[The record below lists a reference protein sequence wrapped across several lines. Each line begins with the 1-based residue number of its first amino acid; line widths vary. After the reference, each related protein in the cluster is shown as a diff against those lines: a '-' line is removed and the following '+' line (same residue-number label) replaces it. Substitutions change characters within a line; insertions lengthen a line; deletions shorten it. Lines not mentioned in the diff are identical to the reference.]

1 MCRNID
7 KIKKYVYNGIIKLLR
22 ESEGADVCLVRKKR
36 KKKWIGVVAIVL
48 AVALLIG
55 GAMVL
60 GNYLKNKREMAV
72 WQEQYDAFYASKLE
86 SFAYENE
93 LYEDYEVDVAFIGD
107 SLTDGYDL
115 GTYYPEMKVINRG
128 IGGDTTHGVLAR
140 LDTSIIEPAPRV
152 VVMMIGTNNLG
163 DMFTD
168 YEEIL
173 IKLKSELPD
182 TKVVILSIPPSC
194 GDYASRN
201 GQIAINNVKIKS
213 LAEKYDYTYV
223 DVFTPLFDF
232 ERNELR
238 AEYTTDGIHFTP
250 LGYEVITAEV
260 KPVLED
266 LLSE

>member
-1 MCRNID
+1 M
-7 KIKKYVYNGIIKLLR
+7 
-22 ESEGADVCLVRKKR
+22 
-36 KKKWIGVVAIVL
+36 KKKIIIISAICVSLALIVA
-48 AVALLIG
+48 ALL
-55 GAMVL
+55 VL
-60 GNYLKNKREMAV
+60 ILHVLPERERAREQREFFEFLQQYYKDKSANFAEENKT
-72 WQEQYDAFYASKLE
+72 LG
-86 SFAYENE
+86 
-93 LYEDYEVDVAFIGD
+93 EVDVAFIGD

-115 GTYYPEMKVINRG
+115 KMYYPEMKVINRG

-140 LDTSIIEPAPRV
+140 LDASIIEPAPRV

-260 KPVLED
+260 NPVLEE

>member
-1 MCRNID
+1 M
-7 KIKKYVYNGIIKLLR
+7 
-22 ESEGADVCLVRKKR
+22 
-36 KKKWIGVVAIVL
+36 KKKIIIISAVCVSLALIVAAILVL
-48 AVALLIG
+48 FLHVIP
-55 GAMVL
+55 
-60 GNYLKNKREMAV
+60 KREIER
-72 WQEQYDAFYASKLE
+72 EQREFFEFLQQYYKDKSAG
-86 SFAYENE
+86 FAEENKT
-93 LYEDYEVDVAFIGD
+93 LGEVDVAFIGD

-115 GTYYPEMKVINRG
+115 KTYYPDMKVINRG

-140 LDTSIIEPAPRV
+140 LDTSVIEPAPRV
-152 VVMMIGTNNLG
+152 IVMMIGTNNLG

-182 TKVVILSIPPSC
+182 TMVVILSIPP
-194 GDYASRN
+194 ASGEYVERN

-213 LAEKYDYTYV
+213 LAEKYDYVYV

-260 KPVLED
+260 KPVLE
-266 LLSE
+266 EIIVE

>member
-1 MCRNID
+1 M
-7 KIKKYVYNGIIKLLR
+7 
-22 ESEGADVCLVRKKR
+22 
-36 KKKWIGVVAIVL
+36 KKKIIIITAICVSLALIVA
-48 AVALLIG
+48 ALL
-55 GAMVL
+55 VL
-60 GNYLKNKREMAV
+60 ILHVLPERERAREQREFFEFLQQYYKDKSANFAEENKT
-72 WQEQYDAFYASKLE
+72 LG
-86 SFAYENE
+86 
-93 LYEDYEVDVAFIGD
+93 EVDVAFIGD

-232 ERNELR
+232 ERDELR

>member
-1 MCRNID
+1 M
-7 KIKKYVYNGIIKLLR
+7 
-22 ESEGADVCLVRKKR
+22 
-36 KKKWIGVVAIVL
+36 KKKIIIITAICVSLALIVAAILVL
-48 AVALLIG
+48 FLHVIPKRAI
-55 GAMVL
+55 
-60 GNYLKNKREMAV
+60 KRE
-72 WQEQYDAFYASKLE
+72 QREFFEFLQQYYKDKSAG
-86 SFAYENE
+86 FAEENKT
-93 LYEDYEVDVAFIGD
+93 LGEVDVAFIGD

-115 GTYYPEMKVINRG
+115 KKYYPDMTVINRG

-140 LDTSIIEPAPRV
+140 LDTSVIEPAPRV

-168 YEEIL
+168 YEDIL
-173 IKLKSELPD
+173 AELKSELPD
-182 TKVVILSIPPSC
+182 THVVLLSIPPAS
-194 GDYASRN
+194 GDYKERN
-201 GQIAINNVKIKS
+201 CQIAINNVKIKD
-213 LAEKYDYTYV
+213 LAKKYGYAYV

-232 ERNELR
+232 ERDELR

>member
-1 MCRNID
+1 M
-7 KIKKYVYNGIIKLLR
+7 
-22 ESEGADVCLVRKKR
+22 
-36 KKKWIGVVAIVL
+36 KKKIIIITAICVSL
-48 AVALLIG
+48 ALIIAAILALFLRVIPEMER
-55 GAMVL
+55 A
-60 GNYLKNKREMAV
+60 REEREFFEFL
-72 WQEQYDAFYASKLE
+72 QQYYKDKSA
-86 SFAYENE
+86 SFAEENKT
-93 LYEDYEVDVAFIGD
+93 LGEVDVAFIGD

-115 GTYYPEMKVINRG
+115 KKYYPDMTVINRG

-140 LDTSIIEPAPRV
+140 LDTSVIEPAPRV

-168 YEEIL
+168 YEDIL
-173 IKLKSELPD
+173 AELKSKLPD
-182 TKVVILSIPPSC
+182 THVVLLSIPPAS
-194 GDYASRN
+194 GDYKERN
-201 GQIAINNVKIKS
+201 CQIAINNVKIKG
-213 LAEKYDYTYV
+213 LAKKYGYAYV

-232 ERNELR
+232 ERDELR

>member
-1 MCRNID
+1 M
-7 KIKKYVYNGIIKLLR
+7 
-22 ESEGADVCLVRKKR
+22 
-36 KKKWIGVVAIVL
+36 KKKIIIITAICVSLALIVA
-48 AVALLIG
+48 ALL
-55 GAMVL
+55 VL
-60 GNYLKNKREMAV
+60 ILHVLPERERAREQKEFFEFLQQYYKDKSANFAEENKT
-72 WQEQYDAFYASKLE
+72 LG
-86 SFAYENE
+86 
-93 LYEDYEVDVAFIGD
+93 EVDVAFIGD

-115 GTYYPEMKVINRG
+115 ETYYPEMKVINRG

-213 LAEKYDYTYV
+213 RAEKYDYTYV

-238 AEYTTDGIHFTP
+238 AEYTTDGLHFTP

>member
-1 MCRNID
+1 M
-7 KIKKYVYNGIIKLLR
+7 
-22 ESEGADVCLVRKKR
+22 
-36 KKKWIGVVAIVL
+36 KKKIIIISAVCVSLALIVA
-48 AVALLIG
+48 ALL
-55 GAMVL
+55 VL
-60 GNYLKNKREMAV
+60 FLHVIPKRAIEREQREFFEFLQQYYKDKSANFAEENKT
-72 WQEQYDAFYASKLE
+72 LG
-86 SFAYENE
+86 
-93 LYEDYEVDVAFIGD
+93 EVDVAFIGD

-115 GTYYPEMKVINRG
+115 KMYYPEMKVINRG

-163 DMFTD
+163 DMFSD
-168 YEEIL
+168 YEDIL
-173 IKLKSELPD
+173 TELKSKLPD
-182 TKVVILSIPPSC
+182 TRVVLLSIPPSS
-194 GDYASRN
+194 GAYKERN

-213 LAEKYDYTYV
+213 LAEKYGYAYV

-232 ERNELR
+232 ERDELR

>member
-1 MCRNID
+1 M
-7 KIKKYVYNGIIKLLR
+7 
-22 ESEGADVCLVRKKR
+22 
-36 KKKWIGVVAIVL
+36 KKKIIIITAICVSLALIVA
-48 AVALLIG
+48 ALL
-55 GAMVL
+55 VL
-60 GNYLKNKREMAV
+60 FLHVLPERERAREQREFFEFLQQYYKDKSANFAEENKT
-72 WQEQYDAFYASKLE
+72 LG
-86 SFAYENE
+86 
-93 LYEDYEVDVAFIGD
+93 EVDVAFIGD

-115 GTYYPEMKVINRG
+115 KMYYPEMKVINRG

-140 LDTSIIEPAPRV
+140 LNISIIEPAPRV

-260 KPVLED
+260 KPVLEE

>member
-1 MCRNID
+1 M
-7 KIKKYVYNGIIKLLR
+7 
-22 ESEGADVCLVRKKR
+22 
-36 KKKWIGVVAIVL
+36 KKKIIIITAICVSLALIVA
-48 AVALLIG
+48 ALL
-55 GAMVL
+55 VL
-60 GNYLKNKREMAV
+60 ILHVLPERERAREQREFFEFLQQYYKDKSANFAEENKT
-72 WQEQYDAFYASKLE
+72 LG
-86 SFAYENE
+86 
-93 LYEDYEVDVAFIGD
+93 EVDVAFIGD

-201 GQIAINNVKIKS
+201 GQIAINNVKIKR

-238 AEYTTDGIHFTP
+238 AEYTTDGLHFTP

>member
-1 MCRNID
+1 M
-7 KIKKYVYNGIIKLLR
+7 
-22 ESEGADVCLVRKKR
+22 
-36 KKKWIGVVAIVL
+36 KKKIIIITAICVSL
-48 AVALLIG
+48 ALIIAAILALFLRVIPEMER
-55 GAMVL
+55 A
-60 GNYLKNKREMAV
+60 REEREFIEFL
-72 WQEQYDAFYASKLE
+72 QQYYKDKSA
-86 SFAYENE
+86 SFAEENKT
-93 LYEDYEVDVAFIGD
+93 LGEVDVAFIGD

-115 GTYYPEMKVINRG
+115 KKYYPDMTVINRG

-140 LDTSIIEPAPRV
+140 LDTSVIEPAPRV

-168 YEEIL
+168 YEDIL
-173 IKLKSELPD
+173 AELKSELPD
-182 TKVVILSIPPSC
+182 THVVLLSIPPAS
-194 GDYASRN
+194 GDYKERN
-201 GQIAINNVKIKS
+201 CQIAINNVKIKG
-213 LAEKYDYTYV
+213 LAKKYGYAYV

-232 ERNELR
+232 ERDELR

>member
-1 MCRNID
+1 M
-7 KIKKYVYNGIIKLLR
+7 
-22 ESEGADVCLVRKKR
+22 
-36 KKKWIGVVAIVL
+36 KKKIIIITAICVSLALIVA
-48 AVALLIG
+48 ALL
-55 GAMVL
+55 VL
-60 GNYLKNKREMAV
+60 ILHVLPERERAREQREFFEFLQQYYKDKSANFAEENKT
-72 WQEQYDAFYASKLE
+72 LG
-86 SFAYENE
+86 
-93 LYEDYEVDVAFIGD
+93 EVDVAFIGD

-115 GTYYPEMKVINRG
+115 KMYYPEMKVINRG

-232 ERNELR
+232 ERDELR

>member
-1 MCRNID
+1 MSLALIIAAILALFLRVIPEMERAREEREFFEFLQQYYKD
-7 KIKKYVYNGIIKLLR
+7 K
-22 ESEGADVCLVRKKR
+22 SA
-36 KKKWIGVVAIVL
+36 
-48 AVALLIG
+48 
-55 GAMVL
+55 
-60 GNYLKNKREMAV
+60 
-72 WQEQYDAFYASKLE
+72 
-86 SFAYENE
+86 SFAEENKT
-93 LYEDYEVDVAFIGD
+93 LGEVDVAFIGD

-115 GTYYPEMKVINRG
+115 KKYYPDMTVINRG

-140 LDTSIIEPAPRV
+140 LDTSVIEPAPRV

-168 YEEIL
+168 YEDIL
-173 IKLKSELPD
+173 AELKSKLPD
-182 TKVVILSIPPSC
+182 THVVLLSIPPAS
-194 GDYASRN
+194 GDYKERN
-201 GQIAINNVKIKS
+201 CQIAINNVKIKG
-213 LAEKYDYTYV
+213 LAKKYGYAYV

-232 ERNELR
+232 ERDELR

>member
-1 MCRNID
+1 MM
-7 KIKKYVYNGIIKLLR
+7 
-22 ESEGADVCLVRKKR
+22 
-36 KKKWIGVVAIVL
+36 KKKIIIISAVCVSLALIVAAILVL
-48 AVALLIG
+48 FLHVIPKRAIEREQREFFEFLQQYYKDKSAG
-55 GAMVL
+55 FAEENKTL
-60 GNYLKNKREMAV
+60 G
-72 WQEQYDAFYASKLE
+72 
-86 SFAYENE
+86 
-93 LYEDYEVDVAFIGD
+93 EVDVAFIGD

-115 GTYYPEMKVINRG
+115 KTYYPDMKVINRG

-140 LDTSIIEPAPRV
+140 LDTSVIEPAPRV

-182 TKVVILSIPPSC
+182 TMVVILSIPP
-194 GDYASRN
+194 ASGEYVERN

-213 LAEKYDYTYV
+213 LAEKYDYAYV

-260 KPVLED
+260 KPVLE
-266 LLSE
+266 EIIVE

>member
-1 MCRNID
+1 M
-7 KIKKYVYNGIIKLLR
+7 
-22 ESEGADVCLVRKKR
+22 
-36 KKKWIGVVAIVL
+36 KKKIIIITAICVSL
-48 AVALLIG
+48 ALIIAALL
-55 GAMVL
+55 VL
-60 GNYLKNKREMAV
+60 FLHVLSERERAREEREFFEFL
-72 WQEQYDAFYASKLE
+72 QQYYKDKSA
-86 SFAYENE
+86 SFAEENKT
-93 LYEDYEVDVAFIGD
+93 LGEVDVAFIGD

-115 GTYYPEMKVINRG
+115 KTYYPDMTVINRG

-140 LDTSIIEPAPRV
+140 LDTSVIEPAPRV

-168 YEEIL
+168 YEDIL
-173 IKLKSELPD
+173 AELKSELPD
-182 TKVVILSIPPSC
+182 THVVLLSIPP
-194 GDYASRN
+194 ASGEYVERN

-213 LAEKYDYTYV
+213 LAEKYDYAYV

-232 ERNELR
+232 ERDELR

>member
-1 MCRNID
+1 M
-7 KIKKYVYNGIIKLLR
+7 
-22 ESEGADVCLVRKKR
+22 
-36 KKKWIGVVAIVL
+36 KKKITIIIAICVSLALIVA
-48 AVALLIG
+48 ALL
-55 GAMVL
+55 VL
-60 GNYLKNKREMAV
+60 ILHVLPERERAREQREFFEFLQQYYKDKSANFAEENKT
-72 WQEQYDAFYASKLE
+72 LG
-86 SFAYENE
+86 
-93 LYEDYEVDVAFIGD
+93 EVDVAFIGD

-115 GTYYPEMKVINRG
+115 KMYYPEMKVINRG

-140 LDTSIIEPAPRV
+140 LDASIIEPAPRV

>member
-1 MCRNID
+1 M
-7 KIKKYVYNGIIKLLR
+7 
-22 ESEGADVCLVRKKR
+22 
-36 KKKWIGVVAIVL
+36 KKKIIIITAICVSLALIVA
-48 AVALLIG
+48 ALL
-55 GAMVL
+55 VL
-60 GNYLKNKREMAV
+60 ILHVLPERERAREQRGFFEFLQQYYKDKSANFAEENKT
-72 WQEQYDAFYASKLE
+72 LG
-86 SFAYENE
+86 
-93 LYEDYEVDVAFIGD
+93 EVDVAFIGD

-115 GTYYPEMKVINRG
+115 KMYYPEMKVINRG

-140 LDTSIIEPAPRV
+140 LDASIIEPAPRV

-213 LAEKYDYTYV
+213 LAEKYDYAYV

-238 AEYTTDGIHFTP
+238 AEYTTDGLHFTP

>member
-1 MCRNID
+1 M
-7 KIKKYVYNGIIKLLR
+7 
-22 ESEGADVCLVRKKR
+22 
-36 KKKWIGVVAIVL
+36 KKKIIIITAICVSLALIVA
-48 AVALLIG
+48 ALL
-55 GAMVL
+55 VL
-60 GNYLKNKREMAV
+60 ILHVLPERERAREQREFFEFLQQYYKDKSAGFAEENKT
-72 WQEQYDAFYASKLE
+72 LG
-86 SFAYENE
+86 
-93 LYEDYEVDVAFIGD
+93 EVDVAFIGD

-238 AEYTTDGIHFTP
+238 AEYTTDGLHFTP

>member
-1 MCRNID
+1 M
-7 KIKKYVYNGIIKLLR
+7 
-22 ESEGADVCLVRKKR
+22 
-36 KKKWIGVVAIVL
+36 KKKIIIISAICVSLALIVA
-48 AVALLIG
+48 ALL
-55 GAMVL
+55 VL
-60 GNYLKNKREMAV
+60 FLHVLPERERAREQREFFEFLQQYYKDKSANFAEENKT
-72 WQEQYDAFYASKLE
+72 LG
-86 SFAYENE
+86 
-93 LYEDYEVDVAFIGD
+93 EVDVAFIGD

-238 AEYTTDGIHFTP
+238 AEYTADGIHFTP

>member
-1 MCRNID
+1 M
-7 KIKKYVYNGIIKLLR
+7 
-22 ESEGADVCLVRKKR
+22 
-36 KKKWIGVVAIVL
+36 KKKITIIIAICVSLALIVA
-48 AVALLIG
+48 ALL
-55 GAMVL
+55 VL
-60 GNYLKNKREMAV
+60 FLHVLPERERAREQREFFEFLQQYYKDKSANFAEENKT
-72 WQEQYDAFYASKLE
+72 LG
-86 SFAYENE
+86 
-93 LYEDYEVDVAFIGD
+93 EVDVAFIGD

-115 GTYYPEMKVINRG
+115 KMYYPEMKVINRG

-140 LDTSIIEPAPRV
+140 LDASIIEPAPRV

-232 ERNELR
+232 ERNELS

>member
-1 MCRNID
+1 M
-7 KIKKYVYNGIIKLLR
+7 
-22 ESEGADVCLVRKKR
+22 
-36 KKKWIGVVAIVL
+36 KKKIIIITAICVSL
-48 AVALLIG
+48 ALIIAAILALFLRVIPEMER
-55 GAMVL
+55 A
-60 GNYLKNKREMAV
+60 REEREFFEFL
-72 WQEQYDAFYASKLE
+72 QQYYKDKSA
-86 SFAYENE
+86 SFAEENKT
-93 LYEDYEVDVAFIGD
+93 LGEVDVAFIGD

-115 GTYYPEMKVINRG
+115 KKYYPDMTVINRG

-140 LDTSIIEPAPRV
+140 LDTSVIEPAPRV

-168 YEEIL
+168 YEDIL
-173 IKLKSELPD
+173 AELKSELPD
-182 TKVVILSIPPSC
+182 THVVLLSIPPAS
-194 GDYASRN
+194 GDYVQRN
-201 GQIAINNVKIKS
+201 GQIAINNVKIES
-213 LAEKYDYTYV
+213 LAEKYGYAYV

-232 ERNELR
+232 ERDELR

>member
-1 MCRNID
+1 M
-7 KIKKYVYNGIIKLLR
+7 
-22 ESEGADVCLVRKKR
+22 
-36 KKKWIGVVAIVL
+36 KKKIIIITAICVSLALIVA
-48 AVALLIG
+48 ALL
-55 GAMVL
+55 VL
-60 GNYLKNKREMAV
+60 FLHVLPERERAREQREFFEFLQQYYKDKSANFAEENKT
-72 WQEQYDAFYASKLE
+72 LG
-86 SFAYENE
+86 
-93 LYEDYEVDVAFIGD
+93 EVDVAFIGD

-115 GTYYPEMKVINRG
+115 KMYYPEMKVINRG

-232 ERNELR
+232 ERDELR